1 MFKIRFIKRI
11 YMKLKITNYKTK
23 VDINNFI
30 NVCIQTLE
38 AEIKKFGFK
47 IQNSCIERGQHIC
60 VNKGGLDCV

>member
-1 MFKIRFIKRI
+1 MN
-11 YMKLKITNYKTK
+11 LKITNYKTK
-23 VDINNFI
+23 IDINNFV